1 MPTKQTS
8 LDAIAEEIANNEEN
22 ISMADLDTRVAQ
34 KRAAL
39 TMNDLQV
46 RQTAFLEKVR
56 TEPKVPISVAPQYA
70 SEFSKNMRVVING
83 VSIFIPIDGKE
94 YMVPQTFAAEIK
106 RRIHKVNQKINR
118 LRRKGTTENFNLIE
132 EKSIGEVKLF

>member
-1 MPTKQTS
+1 MSNKKSS
-8 LDAIAEEIANNEEN
+8 LDAIAEEIAENDDN
-22 ISMADLDTRVAQ
+22 ISMQDLEVVVTQ

-56 TEPKVPISVAPQYA
+56 SEPRVPISVAPQYA
-70 SEFSKNMRVVING
+70 SEFSRNMRVVING

-94 YMVPQTFAAEIK
+94 YMVPETFAAEIK

-132 EKSIGEVKLF
+132 EKSIGELKLF

>member
-1 MPTKQTS
+1 MSNKKAI
-8 LDAIAEEIANNEEN
+8 LDELAEEIAGNEV
-22 ISMADLDTRVAQ
+22 SMTDLDSKVIQ
-34 KRAAL
+34 KRAEL
-39 TMNDLQV
+39 NLNDLQT

-56 TEPKVPISVAPQYA
+56 KEPKVKVSVAPQYA

-94 YMVPQTFAAEIK
+94 YLVPETFAAEIK
-106 RRIHKVNQKINR
+106 RRMHKVNQKLNR
-118 LRRKGTTENFNLIE
+118 LRRNGTTEKISLFE

>member
-1 MPTKQTS
+1 MSNKKAI
-8 LDAIAEEIANNEEN
+8 LDELAEEIAGNEV
-22 ISMADLDTRVAQ
+22 SMTDLDSRVTQ
-34 KRAAL
+34 KRAEL
-39 TMNDLQV
+39 NLNDLQT

-56 TEPKVPISVAPQYA
+56 KEPKVKVSVAPQYA

-94 YMVPQTFAAEIK
+94 YLVPETFAAEIK
-106 RRIHKVNQKINR
+106 RRMHKVNQKLNR
-118 LRRKGTTENFNLIE
+118 LRRNGTTEKISLFE

>member
-1 MPTKQTS
+1 MSSKKSS
-8 LDAIAEEIANNEEN
+8 LDAIANEIAENDDN
-22 ISMADLDTRVAQ
+22 ISMQDLEVAVTQ
-34 KRAAL
+34 KRATL
-39 TMNDLQV
+39 SMNDLQV

-56 TEPKVPISVAPQYA
+56 NEPRVAISVAPQYA

-83 VSIFIPIDGKE
+83 VSIFIPIDGRE
-94 YMVPQTFAAEIK
+94 YMVPETFAAEIK
-106 RRIHKVNQKINR
+106 RRIYKVNQKINR

>member
-1 MPTKQTS
+1 MSTKKS
-8 LDAIAEEIANNEEN
+8 ALDAIAEEIAENDGN
-22 ISMADLDTRVAQ
+22 ISMADLEVRVTQ
-34 KRAAL
+34 KRAEL

-56 TEPKVPISVAPQYA
+56 KEPRVAISVAPQYA

-83 VSIFIPIDGKE
+83 VSIFIPIDGRE
-94 YMVPQTFAAEIK
+94 YMVPETFASEIK

>member
-1 MPTKQTS
+1 MSNKKAI
-8 LDAIAEEIANNEEN
+8 LDELAEEIAGNEV
-22 ISMADLDTRVAQ
+22 SMTDLDSKVTQ
-34 KRAAL
+34 KRAEL
-39 TMNDLQV
+39 NLNDLQT

-56 TEPKVPISVAPQYA
+56 KEPKVKVSVAPQYA

-94 YMVPQTFAAEIK
+94 YLVPETFAAEIK
-106 RRIHKVNQKINR
+106 RRMHKVNQKLNR
-118 LRRKGTTENFNLIE
+118 LRRNGTTEKISLFE

>member
-1 MPTKQTS
+1 MSSKKSS
-8 LDAIAEEIANNEEN
+8 LDAIANEIAENDDN
-22 ISMADLDTRVAQ
+22 ISMQDLEVAVSQ

-39 TMNDLQV
+39 SMNDLQV

-56 TEPKVPISVAPQYA
+56 SEPRVAISVAPQYA

-83 VSIFIPIDGKE
+83 VSIFIPIDGRE
-94 YMVPQTFAAEIK
+94 YMVPETFAAEIK